1 MQINYTIL
9 WHGSRGRVAED
20 TGEASEMYFEIAETT
35 YSEPEPWQEEPQYE
49 PCDECGG
56 RVVATGGHHHY
67 NGYTLYLDCE
77 NCGPYE
83 VECV

>member
-1 MQINYTIL
+1 MP
-9 WHGSRGRVAED
+9 
-20 TGEASEMYFEIAETT
+20 FELL
-35 YSEPEPWQEEPQYE
+35 PEPPEGWDADKSDPRNETLDYEE

-56 RVVATGGHHHY
+56 RVIATGGHGYY
-67 NGYTLYLDCE
+67 NGHYQCYTLYLECE

>member
-1 MQINYTIL
+1 MN
-9 WHGSRGRVAED
+9 
-20 TGEASEMYFEIAETT
+20 FELLPPDYE
-35 YSEPEPWQEEPQYE
+35 SEPMPEGYYEE

-56 RVVATGGHHHY
+56 RVVATGGNHWY
-67 NGYTLYLDCE
+67 NGWYNCYTLYLDCE